1 MDFNDSSLEGF
12 HLYPYAMRSPRP
24 CQAWDAN
31 QWYHQY
37 EVRMRALTKRIAS
50 IGLGDPADAGPSVR
64 YDSMA
69 NLMYFRVGVD
79 L

>member
-1 MDFNDSSLEGF
+1 
-12 HLYPYAMRSPRP
+12 MRTSGII
-24 CQAWDAN
+24 N
-31 QWYHQY
+31 M

-50 IGLGDPADAGPSVR
+50 LGLDDPADAGPSVR